1 MSSGKKADDKNDEI
15 ESELSEAF
23 SGSEVKMSDMP
34 EDDEEYS
41 MTLNEAEDSLAI
53 STSLK
58 QTKNGGLGASLTSDK
73 PKGNG

>member
-1 MSSGKKADDKNDEI
+1 MSSEKKATGKNDDI

-23 SGSEVKMSDMP
+23 SGSEVKMSEVPDD
-34 EDDEEYS
+34 EDEEYS
-41 MTLNEAEDSLAI
+41 MTLDDAGDSLAM

-58 QTKNGGLGASLTSDK
+58 QAKNGLGASLTSDK